1 MQATFVFVDG
11 TLVWAVDDAVPAVP
25 VWTVD
30 DAVPA
35 VPDWDA
41 DGVPAVVCAQTL
53 IVKLRANRALRR
65 IRDSTD
71 VVIDCIS
78 ILFVL
83 RRDGFFRFII
93 SSSDGI
99 TEFICEWTT
108 MYIVRILAVKY
119 KYRGRNRMLTIL

>member
-11 TLVWAVDDAVPAVP
+11 TLVWA
-25 VWTVD
+25 VD